1 VKRDRVSSKGPI
13 FVVQEHHATH
23 LHYDFRLEVGGVL
36 KSWAVPKKPVM
47 DPAVKRLAV
56 EVEDHPLDYAAFEG
70 EIAEG
75 EYGAGRVVL
84 WDRGTY
90 ENVLARKDPPKT
102 MEQGLRDGHLEIELH
117 GRKLSGEFALI
128 RTRFGGKKQNW
139 LLVKMRDDR

>member
-1 VKRDRVSSKGPI
+1 
-13 FVVQEHHATH
+13 
-23 LHYDFRLEVGGVL
+23 
-36 KSWAVPKKPVM
+36 M

-56 EVEDHPLDYAAFEG
+56 EVENHPLDYAAFEG